1 MESLFCTCDCRR
13 RRPGTSWVW
22 AGVLLLFLL
31 GTQSCATQKIAE
43 GRFVYETK
51 GYAFTLPP
59 ADWEIDKDA
68 WVYEREFGHVVVK
81 KRESKYVLRRNR
93 RNPQDANDIQIRPR
107 RSKTIKK
114 LILDMDVGFQ
124 HKTQPMQLLIGTISE
139 GNLIKFLKGGFIKT
153 DSDLPENLIA
163 GYLQR
168 LQLFYPPRQ
177 PALITSRNLLH
188 AGLAHR
194 LEWHDEQGIRVLYGI
209 ALTRE
214 YLLISLQ
221 ADKKTSPADLKVG
234 LQDLD
239 RLVEACVRLQ
249 KN

>member
-1 MESLFCTCDCRR
+1 MESLFCTCDCGR

-43 GRFVYETK
+43 GRFVHETK

-59 ADWEIDKDA
+59 ADWTIDKDA

-81 KRESKYVLRRNR
+81 KHRSRYVLRRNR

-107 RSKTIKK
+107 RPKTIKK

-163 GYLQR
+163 GYFQR
-168 LQLFYPPRQ
+168 WQNFYSSKRT
-177 PALITSRNLLH
+177 ALITSTELPQ
-188 AGLAHR
+188 AGRADR
-194 LEWHDEQGIRVLYGI
+194 LEWDDGQDIRVMYGI
-209 ALTRE
+209 ALNRNF
-214 YLLISLQ
+214 LFFSLQ
-221 ADKKTSPADLKVG
+221 ADKETSAADLKVG